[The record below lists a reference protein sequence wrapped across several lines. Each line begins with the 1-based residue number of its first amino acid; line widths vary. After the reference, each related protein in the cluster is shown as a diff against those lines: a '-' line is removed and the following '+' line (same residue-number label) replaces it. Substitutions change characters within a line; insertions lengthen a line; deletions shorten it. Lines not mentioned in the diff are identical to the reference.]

1 MTVSLHECIS
11 LENLFLDHKRT
22 YCRGLLGEYESIIS
36 SLSKRTDVF
45 SVLRSENFFIV
56 SRKSAYFE

>member
-22 YCRGLLGEYESIIS
+22 YCRGLLGEYESIIR

-45 SVLRSENFFIV
+45 LVLRSANFFIV
-56 SRKSAYFE
+56 SRKPAYFK